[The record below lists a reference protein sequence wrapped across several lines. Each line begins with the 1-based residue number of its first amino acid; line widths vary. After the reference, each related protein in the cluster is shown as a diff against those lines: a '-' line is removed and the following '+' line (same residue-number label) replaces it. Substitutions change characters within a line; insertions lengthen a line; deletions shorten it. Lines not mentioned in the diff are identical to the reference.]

1 MLAIIACKR
10 SDLRNFLQIFSRK
23 QPLAIIYYASNCG
36 KIEWLLYCQSHF
48 NSQGYSM
55 KKTLLASLT
64 ASFFILTGCDDKAL
78 TDKLAKAEEQ
88 IQQLT
93 KDKASLQ
100 TELAE
105 LKQAAIQQDNQA
117 PSLQV
122 EIVEVFN
129 KEETIKHPKDPQDDF
144 GSEETKITV
153 FASSAKTGVEWIDK
167 ILVNSLMENY
177 TEQDQLPANPTSET
191 LKEQLQQIFE
201 GFSEEAKEIKPFA
214 LTQASETIYIGQRNH
229 IISFVQNHYSFTGGA
244 HGVGYSRYLNLDA
257 NKKSL
262 IGLDDLVSP
271 NQQEKLKALLWERY
285 TEERRD
291 ENGEIS
297 TFVEKA
303 DFYIAP
309 DFYFTEHGISFVY
322 PVYALGSY
330 AEGPIELELYF
341 AQINSLLNK
350 DYQRTKKDGFNPNA
364 IEY

>member
-122 EIVEVFN
+122 EIVEVF
-129 KEETIKHPKDPQDDF
+129 IKRKP
-144 GSEETKITV
+144 
-153 FASSAKTGVEWIDK
+153 SSTPK
-167 ILVNSLMENY
+167 IL
-177 TEQDQLPANPTSET
+177 
-191 LKEQLQQIFE
+191 K
-201 GFSEEAKEIKPFA
+201 
-214 LTQASETIYIGQRNH
+214 TILVQR
-229 IISFVQNHYSFTGGA
+229 Q
-244 HGVGYSRYLNLDA
+244 R
-257 NKKSL
+257 KSL
-262 IGLDDLVSP
+262 SLRV
-271 NQQEKLKALLWERY
+271 QQKRGWR
-285 TEERRD
+285 
-291 ENGEIS
+291 
-297 TFVEKA
+297 
-303 DFYIAP
+303 
-309 DFYFTEHGISFVY
+309 
-322 PVYALGSY
+322 GS
-330 AEGPIELELYF
+330 IRF
-341 AQINSLLNK
+341 
-350 DYQRTKKDGFNPNA
+350 
-364 IEY
+364 